1 MHPYQIEEANSTRKI
16 IVSIIL
22 SIIAAYGLFYL
33 LRLIPNAAL
42 WWIDYPSVFGFFG
55 LFTWLFNNYL
65 WKLTFIQKL
74 LGVVTPNLNGTWEG
88 EIKSSYNKFKTPL
101 HVIIYIK
108 QTGSKILI
116 SLENEASISYSIHAS
131 ILHSGKS
138 HNFELIYNFI
148 NEPKADFGSTLNIH
162 YGTAW
167 FQISDDY
174 KSLEGDYFT
183 GRGRQTFGRMTLRL
197 Q

>member
-1 MHPYQIEEANSTRKI
+1 MHPYQIEEEVSTRKI
-16 IVSIIL
+16 IVTIIL
-22 SIIAAYGLFYL
+22 SIIAAYGLSTL
-33 LRLIPNAAL
+33 LRLIPNATL

-55 LFTWLFNNYL
+55 LFICLFNNYL
-65 WKLTFIQKL
+65 WKLNFIQKL
-74 LGVVTPNLNGTWEG
+74 LGVTTPNLNGTWEG
-88 EIKSSYNKFKTPL
+88 EIKSLYNNFTTPL
-101 HVIIYIK
+101 HVLLHIK

-116 SLENEASISYSIHAS
+116 SLENETSISYSIHAS

-138 HNFELIYNFI
+138 HNFELIYNYI
-148 NEPKADFGSTLNIH
+148 NEPKADSGSTLNIH

-167 FQISDDY
+167 FQISDDC

-183 GRGRQTFGRMTLRL
+183 GRGRQTYGRMILKL

>member
-1 MHPYQIEEANSTRKI
+1 MHPYQIEEAVSTRKI
-16 IVSIIL
+16 IVAIIL
-22 SIIAAYGLFYL
+22 SIIAAYGLFNL
-33 LRLIPNAAL
+33 LKLIPNSTL
-42 WWIDYPSVFGFFG
+42 WWIDYPSIFGFFG

-65 WKLTFIQKL
+65 WKIDFFQKF
-74 LGVVTPNLNGTWEG
+74 LGVITPNLNGTWEG

-101 HVIIYIK
+101 HVSLHIK

-116 SLENEASISYSIHAS
+116 SLENETSISYSIHAS
-131 ILHSGKS
+131 IMHSGKS
-138 HNFELIYNFI
+138 QSFELIYNFI
-148 NEPKADFGSTLNIH
+148 NEPKGDSGSTLNIH

-167 FQISDDY
+167 FQISDDR

-183 GRGRQTFGRMTLRL
+183 GRGRQTFGRMILEL